1 VEPPNDVNRKSR
13 IDYERFFELAVDVF
27 VVTGPNGRFERV
39 NRALARLLG
48 VEREVILANL
58 WSEFVHPDDRERSAA
73 ESAREFKLGHRT
85 ITFENRYV
93 DAAGAIHWM
102 DWNADL
108 DSETGLVYGIA
119 RDVTEQKA
127 ARDALE
133 EARAAAE
140 EARAAAET
148 ANMAKSEFLSRMSHE
163 LRTPLNAV
171 LGFAQI
177 LELDGLNGLQKE
189 SVDQILRGG
198 RHLLGLIDEILDI
211 SRIEIGEVS
220 VSTETVRVADVVA
233 EAMSLL
239 GPLATAREVALRST
253 LADTDAGHVMA
264 DRLRLK
270 QVLVNYVSNAIKYT
284 PPGSTATISVS
295 PAGDGWRRIAVSDDG
310 PGIPEE
316 GLGRLFNPFERIGAE
331 HTDVEGTG
339 LGLAHSKAL
348 TERMGGRVGVEST
361 VGRGSVFWV
370 ELPIAQPPEDVEPDG
385 LADVT
390 PVSQGQ
396 TVGSLL
402 YIEDNPSNLRLVQQ
416 ILARRP
422 GVRLLSAM
430 LGRLGLELAREHQPD
445 LIALDLHLPD
455 ISGETV
461 LTQLRA
467 DPLTRDIPVVIL
479 SADATRRQ
487 IDHLFAVGAQAYLTK
502 PLNVRAFLAVVDEH
516 LGEPGSIAAT

>member
-1 VEPPNDVNRKSR
+1 
-13 IDYERFFELAVDVF
+13 
-27 VVTGPNGRFERV
+27 
-39 NRALARLLG
+39 
-48 VEREVILANL
+48 
-58 WSEFVHPDDRERSAA
+58 
-73 ESAREFKLGHRT
+73 
-85 ITFENRYV
+85 
-93 DAAGAIHWM
+93 
-102 DWNADL
+102 
-108 DSETGLVYGIA
+108 
-119 RDVTEQKA
+119 
-127 ARDALE
+127 
-133 EARAAAE
+133 
-140 EARAAAET
+140 
-148 ANMAKSEFLSRMSHE
+148 
-163 LRTPLNAV
+163 
-171 LGFAQI
+171 
-177 LELDGLNGLQKE
+177 
-189 SVDQILRGG
+189 
-198 RHLLGLIDEILDI
+198 
-211 SRIEIGEVS
+211 
-220 VSTETVRVADVVA
+220 
-233 EAMSLL
+233 
-239 GPLATAREVALRST
+239 
-253 LADTDAGHVMA
+253 MA

-331 HTDVEGTG
+331 HSDVEGTG

-361 VGRGSVFWV
+361 VGRGSIFWV
-370 ELPIAQPPEDVEPDG
+370 ELPIAQPPEDVEQAG
-385 LADVT
+385 LADVS

-416 ILARRP
+416 TLARRP

-467 DPLTRDIPVVIL
+467 DPQTRDIPVVIL

-487 IDHLFAVGAQAYLTK
+487 IDHLLAVGAQAYLTK

-516 LGEPGSIAAT
+516 LGAPGDPAAP

>member
-1 VEPPNDVNRKSR
+1 MSDLCAGGGRRAVVLPPLRGSSR
-13 IDYERFFELAVDVF
+13 TRRGPGWFGRIELERFFELAVDVF

-39 NRALARLLG
+39 NPALARLLG
-48 VEREVILANL
+48 VDREVILANL
-58 WSEFVHPDDRERSAA
+58 WSEFVHPDDRERSA
-73 ESAREFKLGHRT
+73 EENAREFALGHRT

-93 DAAGAIHWM
+93 DAAGGIHWM

-108 DSETGLVYGIA
+108 DPDTGLVYGIA

-148 ANMAKSEFLSRMSHE
+148 ANRAKSEFLSRMSHE

-171 LGFAQI
+171 LGFAQM
-177 LELDGLNGLQKE
+177 LELDALGRRQKE

-198 RHLLGLIDEILDI
+198 RHLLGLIDEVLDI
-211 SRIEIGEVS
+211 SRIEIGAVS
-220 VSTETVRVADVVA
+220 VSTEPVRVADIVA
-233 EAMSLL
+233 EAISLL

-264 DRLRLK
+264 DRQRLK

-331 HTDVEGTG
+331 QTDVEGTG

-348 TERMGGRVGVEST
+348 AERMGGRIGVEST
-361 VGRGSVFWV
+361 VGRGSIFWV
-370 ELPIAQPPEDVEPDG
+370 ELPMARSRAEDPFEPND
-385 LADVT
+385 
-390 PVSQGQ
+390 S
-396 TVGSLL
+396 
-402 YIEDNPSNLRLVQQ
+402 PSDSRESIPDRRLRSSTS
-416 ILARRP
+416 R
-422 GVRLLSAM
+422 
-430 LGRLGLELAREHQPD
+430 
-445 LIALDLHLPD
+445 
-455 ISGETV
+455 T
-461 LTQLRA
+461 
-467 DPLTRDIPVVIL
+467 
-479 SADATRRQ
+479 TRRTSAWSSRP
-487 IDHLFAVGAQAYLTK
+487 LPAGPECGCCRRCSVGWASTW
-502 PLNVRAFLAVVDEH
+502 RE
-516 LGEPGSIAAT
+516 SINRI